1 VARRSPLLRVA
12 QRRHGRN
19 DDRKKAP
26 LPTEAEWERARAAV
40 VSTHF
45 TLGRRASAVP
55 AQLRRALRQSLECR
69 PRAGRPRRTEPIR
82 PLQHVRQRPRV
93 VQRLF
98 APDYYAVSP
107 ERNPAVLHP
116 ASAALSRRL
125 LASPHQNVSLRRRSS
140 IPQNSIRRLRLPRSL
155 RRHSGVNVRATR

>member
-26 LPTEAEWERARAAV
+26 PAHRAEWGAPRAAV

-45 TLGRRASAVP
+45 TPGATR
-55 AQLRRALRQSLECR
+55 LRSPCPTTRALRQSLECR
-69 PRAGRPRRTEPIR
+69 PEPVGRAEPNQYG
-82 PLQHVRQRPRV
+82 LYNMCDNVHEWCSDW
-93 VQRLF
+93 F

-107 ERNPAVLHP
+107 ERNPRVLHP
-116 ASAALSRRL
+116 GVRRRLSRRL
-125 LASPHQNVSLRRRSS
+125 LASPHQNVSLRRPLQHPPEFQYADYGFR
-140 IPQNSIRRLRLPRSL
+140 
-155 RRHSGVNVRATR
+155 VACDATQA